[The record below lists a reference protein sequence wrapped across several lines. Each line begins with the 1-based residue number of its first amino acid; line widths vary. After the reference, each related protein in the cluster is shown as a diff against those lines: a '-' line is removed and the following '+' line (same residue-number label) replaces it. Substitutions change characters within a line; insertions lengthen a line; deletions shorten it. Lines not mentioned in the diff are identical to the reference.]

1 MESGNIHEPIKYVRR
16 APWQTEALHWL
27 GSRVFWLSAVATLAL
42 AAWLVYYAMHFSS
55 AVQISP
61 DATQSAAEVIFKLK
75 VGLTFSLLLFGI
87 CFSVNFAGDYALPVT
102 LFGIAALFFFAPSW
116 LPWSGIVSDPAVATM
131 ASLTNLAMGA
141 LSFAGIVLGVGAIIY
156 QVADASIRVRQRIKY
171 GGKEETLGKT
181 QVKEEEDEVRNV
193 FFGKCWQLPFCRA
206 FIRKSCPIYHSRR
219 TCWKERVGC
228 MCEESVIL
236 DALHGK
242 VIPRDAI
249 AAARY
254 IPTNTRLSA
263 EQKAERCRNCVI
275 YNEHQRHKYK
285 LLLPAAIVLTA
296 VAYIVLHDGLLSATN
311 RALQDVDSA
320 VSRFAFTTAESG
332 KELVAPVPGFLD
344 EMMLFLVMLFVLAQ
358 MVRLI
363 EFAVFKLKI

>member
-1 MESGNIHEPIKYVRR
+1 MEHGNIHEPIKYVRR
-16 APWQTEALHWL
+16 AHWQTEALNWL
-27 GSRVFWLSAVATLAL
+27 GSRFFWVSAAATLAL
-42 AAWLVYYAMHFSS
+42 SIWLVYYAMHFSS
-55 AVQISP
+55 AVAISP
-61 DATQSAAEVIFKLK
+61 EATQTAADLIFKLK
-75 VGLTFSLLLFGI
+75 IGLTVSLLVFGI
-87 CFSVNFAGDYALPVT
+87 CFSVNFVGDYALPVT
-102 LFGIAALFFFAPSW
+102 LLGIAALFFFAPSW
-116 LPWSGIVSDPAVATM
+116 LPWSGIVSDPRVENM
-131 ASLTNLAMGA
+131 AALTSMAMGA
-141 LSFAGIVLGVGAIIY
+141 LSFAGIALGIGAVLY
-156 QVADASIRVRQRIKY
+156 QVVDASIRVRQRIKY
-171 GGKEETLGKT
+171 GGREEALGKT
-181 QVKEEEDEVRNV
+181 EVKEEEDEIRNV
-193 FFGKCWQLPFCRA
+193 FFGKCWQLPFCRK
-206 FIRKSCPIYHSRR
+206 FIRQSCPIYHSRR

-254 IPTNTRLSA
+254 IPQNTRLSP

-275 YNEHQRHKYK
+275 YNEHQRHKYN

-296 VAYIVLHDGLLSATN
+296 AAYIILHEGLLTATN
-311 RALQDVDSA
+311 RALRDIDSA

-332 KELVAPVPGFLD
+332 KKLVDPVPGFLD
-344 EMMLFLVMLFVLAQ
+344 EVMLILLMLFVLSQ